1 MMRGLVIGKFYPF
14 HKGHAFLIRRA
25 MDQSDEVTVLV
36 CDRSDQIIPA
46 EERGRWIKMAFPD
59 VRVMI
64 IPDIGHD
71 DDSRMWADHTLRTLG
86 FRSDLVFTSEDY
98 GDAYARFMGA
108 KHVLVDRAREAVPI
122 SGTKIRSDAYRYWR
136 YLMPGAKARL
146 AKRIVLVGPE
156 STGKTTL
163 VRKLAEHFRTAWVP
177 EYGRFLSEGKSL
189 SGTEWTTGEFEHIA
203 DVQNRLEDELSYSA
217 NRVLVCDTDSWATGI
232 WHRRYMGKR
241 SGKVDSF
248 AKTRRHDLYLLTTPD
263 VPFVD
268 DGLRDGERIR
278 DDMFHW
284 FRDALDAEQLPY
296 RILSGSYDSRFEA
309 AKKAVESILMNSKGI
324 FVGIPEHTKVC
335 S

>member
-46 EERGRWIKMAFPD
+46 EERGRWIKAAFPD
-59 VRVMI
+59 ARVVV

-71 DDSRMWADHTLRTLG
+71 DDSKMWAEHTLRTLG
-86 FRSDLVFTSEDY
+86 FRPDLVFTSEDY

-108 KHVLVDRAREAVPI
+108 KHILVDRARETVPI
-122 SGTKIRSDAYRYWR
+122 SGTKIRGNAYRYWR
-136 YLMPGAKARL
+136 YLMPSAKARL
-146 AKRIVLVGPE
+146 ARRIVLVGPE

-163 VRKLAEHFRTAWVP
+163 ARRLAEHFRTAWVP

-189 SGTEWTTGEFEHIA
+189 SGTEWMTGEFEHIA

-241 SGKVDSF
+241 SERVDAF

-278 DDMFHW
+278 DDMFRW
-284 FRDALDAEQLPY
+284 FRDALEEERLPY
-296 RILSGSYDSRFEA
+296 HILSGSYGARFEA
-309 AKKAVESILMNSKGI
+309 AKKSVENMLMDSKDI
-324 FVGIPEHTKVC
+324 FVRIPEHTKVC